1 MRLPIPQPAALLP
14 LRYRPRVLTRAA
26 ALTYGAVLLIVAAV
40 LAIGVTVRHL
50 RSDALQAAQTNA
62 DSLAIVLAEET
73 SRSVQAVDIVLRDT
87 QDLIAGLGVATPDDF
102 KRLLGTQTIYDYLRS
117 RANRLPQVDTL
128 TLVAADGLRVNYS
141 VRWPDQPNDLSD
153 REYMAHFKAQNDLA
167 LFISRPVISRATH
180 AWTIIVARRVTGP
193 NGRFL
198 GVVLASMPLQVVS
211 SLYASIDLPQGVTFS
226 LLRRDGT
233 VLVRHPDPISHI
245 GTGMPAASAWFGL
258 VAAGGGHYQSPG
270 YFDKEERLIAVRP
283 LRDYEMVVD
292 VGIPTALA
300 LAHWRHMATL
310 IAFGT
315 ALGAGFLLIL
325 LSLLRRQLRRL
336 EQSRATLGRQNDEL
350 MRIASALRDS
360 EARLDAKSHALD
372 ITLTAMDQ
380 GLMMVDAKGVVGVC
394 NARALALLDLPPELM
409 TGQPAFA
416 ELAALHPDDSVFA
429 LIGEA
434 LGPADPPA
442 NPALSPLPSTPQ
454 CGEYHFTNGSIV
466 EARCVRLQQGGVVAT
481 FDDIT
486 ARRHAERQIAFMA
499 RHDPLTRLPNRT
511 ALVERLEQ
519 TIGQAGRGTVA
530 AVLCLDLDRF
540 KQVNDTLGHAVGDR
554 LLCAVAER
562 LNACI
567 RQVDAVAR
575 LGGDE
580 FAVVQ
585 ADAPRAEDVGL
596 LARRIIEVLALPY
609 ELGGHQVAVG
619 ASVGIALI
627 PADGTDPD
635 TLLKNADIAMYRAK
649 SEGRGVYRFFAP
661 EMDARLQE
669 RRQLELDLQHALTH
683 HEFELYY
690 QPLIDLA
697 TERICSF
704 EALLRWNH
712 PVRGMLEPGAFLPLT
727 EEMGLIVPLGA
738 WAMREACQEAST
750 WPDEVAVA
758 VNLSPAQFHH
768 RDLVPLMASILRET
782 GLPPR
787 RLELEITE
795 AVLLP
800 RNEGALDTLRRLRSL
815 GVRIAIDRFGGDASS
830 LASLRSFPFDRVKI
844 DRTFVDDVPGRRDA
858 GAIVRAVVQLGTALG
873 IATTAVGVETREQL
887 GNLRVDGCTEIQ
899 GNLICWAAPAR
910 EVPALLRSLGR
921 PVVTA
926 AA

>member
-1 MRLPIPQPAALLP
+1 MRLPTPRPAALLR
-14 LRYRPRVLTRAA
+14 LRHRTQLLTRAT
-26 ALTYGAVLLIVAAV
+26 ALTYGAALLIAAAV
-40 LAIGVTVRHL
+40 LAIGMTVWHM
-50 RSDALQAAQTNA
+50 RSDALQSAVSNA
-62 DSLAIVLAEET
+62 DTLAIVLAEET
-73 SRSVQAVDIVLRDT
+73 SRSLQAVDIVLRDT

-102 KRLLGTQTIYDYLRS
+102 KRFLGTQSIYDYLRS
-117 RANRLPQVDTL
+117 RADRLPQVDTL

-153 REYMAHFKAQNDLA
+153 REYMAHFNAQNDPA
-167 LFISRPVISRATH
+167 LFISRPVVSRATH
-180 AWTIIVARRVTGP
+180 AWTIIAARRVTGP
-193 NGRFL
+193 DGRFL
-198 GVVLASMPLQVVS
+198 GVVLASMPLQVFS
-211 SLYASIDLPQGVTFS
+211 SLYASIDLPQAVTFS

-233 VLVRHPDPISHI
+233 ILVRHPDPISHI
-245 GTGMPAASAWFGL
+245 GTRMPAASAWFGL

-270 YFDKEERLIAVRP
+270 YFDDEQRLVAVRP

-300 LAHWRHMATL
+300 LAHWRRMATV
-310 IAFGT
+310 IAIGT
-315 ALGAGFLLIL
+315 APGAGFLLIL
-325 LSLLRRQLRRL
+325 LLLLRRQLGRL
-336 EQSRATLGRQNDEL
+336 ELSRATVRRQNDEL
-350 MRIASALRDS
+350 TRVAGALRDS

-380 GLMMVDAKGVVGVC
+380 GLMMVDAQGVVAVC
-394 NARALALLDLPPELM
+394 NARALTLLDLPPAL
-409 TGQPAFA
+409 TAGQPAFA
-416 ELAALHPDDSVFA
+416 ELAALHPDDSVFT

-434 LGPADPPA
+434 LAPAAAPA
-442 NPALSPLPSTPQ
+442 TGESPLPLTPQ
-454 CGEYHFTNGSIV
+454 CGEYHFTSGSIV
-466 EARCVRLQQGGVVAT
+466 EARCVRLRDGGVVAT

-499 RHDPLTRLPNRT
+499 RHDPLTRLPNRA

-519 TIGQAGRGTVA
+519 AIVQAGRGVGA

-540 KQVNDTLGHAVGDR
+540 KQINDTLGHSVGDH

-585 ADAPRAEDVGL
+585 ADAPRAEDAGL
-596 LARRIIEVLALPY
+596 LARRIIEVLTLPY

-627 PADGTDPD
+627 PADGADPD

-649 SEGRGVYRFFAP
+649 SEGRGIYRFFAP

-669 RRQLELDLQHALTH
+669 RRKLELDLQHALTH

-712 PVRGMLEPGAFLPLT
+712 PVRGMLEPEAFLPLT
-727 EEMGLIVPLGA
+727 EEMGMIVPLGD
-738 WAMREACQEAST
+738 WAVREACQEAT
-750 WPDEVAVA
+750 AWPDGVAVA
-758 VNLSPAQFHH
+758 VNLSPMQFHH
-768 RDLVPLMASILRET
+768 RDLVPMVNTILRDT
-782 GLPPR
+782 GLPAR

-800 RNEGALDTLRRLRSL
+800 RNEAVLDTLRRLRSL
-815 GVRIAIDRFGGDASS
+815 GVRVAIDRFGGDASS

-844 DRTFVDDVPGRRDA
+844 DRTFVRDLPGRRDA
-858 GAIVRAVVQLGTALG
+858 GAIVRAMVQLGTSLG
-873 IATTAVGVETREQL
+873 IATTAVGVETGEQL

-899 GNLICWAAPAR
+899 GNLICWAAPAS
-910 EVPALLRSLGR
+910 EVPTLLQSLGR
-921 PVVTA
+921 PAVTA